1 MVFMVF
7 NSKLV
12 GQCVVLKGQVVAVF
26 LTLLSLFVI
35 SLPTQALEIR
45 GSGHQDTEHETKGYS
60 IFIADNFSRRSPF
73 YWSFGFSRYNEVV
86 VEWNNS
92 NLKFPINS
100 AEASLSYR
108 HQFAARNPAMRRFS
122 MEYQLGV
129 AASLTDNKFTW
140 AELNEE
146 KNFSETGD
154 INGFLAIS
162 AHYQVSSNVSAIMG
176 VKHFPKMSEFGSM
189 SSVFL
194 GFKFSLDFGPTYYG
208 N

>member
-1 MVFMVF
+1 MVF
-7 NSKLV
+7 NNRLV
-12 GQCVVLKGQVVAVF
+12 GKCTSIKGQVFAVF
-26 LTLLSLFVI
+26 LTVLSLVVFT
-35 SLPTQALEIR
+35 LPAQALEFG
-45 GSGHQDTEHETKGYS
+45 GSAHQGTEYETQGYS
-60 IFIADNFSRRSPF
+60 IFMANNFSRKSHF
-73 YWSFGFSRYNEVV
+73 YWSLGVSRYDEVF

-108 HQFAARNPAMRRFS
+108 HQFTSRSPTMSRFS

-140 AELNEE
+140 TELNEE
-146 KNFSETGD
+146 KYFSETGD
-154 INGFLAIS
+154 TNGFLA
-162 AHYQVSSNVSAIMG
+162 
-176 VKHFPKMSEFGSM
+176 MSEFGSM

-194 GFKFSLDFGPTYYG
+194 GVKFSLDFGPTYYG

>member
-1 MVFMVF
+1 MVFM
-7 NSKLV
+7 NNLV
-12 GQCVVLKGQVVAVF
+12 ERCVSIKGQVFAVL
-26 LTLLSLFVI
+26 LTVLSLI
-35 SLPTQALEIR
+35 ACSLPALALEIG
-45 GSGHQDTEHETKGYS
+45 GSAHQGTEYEADGFS
-60 IFIADNFSRRSPF
+60 IFISNNFSRKSPF
-73 YWSFGFSRYNEVV
+73 YWRLGVSRYDEVF

-108 HQFAARNPAMRRFS
+108 HQFTARNPTMKRFS
-122 MEYQLGV
+122 MEYRLGI

-146 KNFSETGD
+146 KYFSEIGD
-154 INGFLAIS
+154 VNGFLAIS
-162 AHYQVSSNVSAIMG
+162 AHYKVSSNVSAIMG
-176 VKHFPKMSEFGSM
+176 VKHFPQMSEFGSM

-194 GFKFSLDFGPTYYG
+194 GVKFNFDVGPTYYG

>member
-1 MVFMVF
+1 MVF
-7 NSKLV
+7 NNRLV
-12 GQCVVLKGQVVAVF
+12 EKCVAIKGQVFAVF
-26 LTLLSLFVI
+26 LTVLSLLVV
-35 SLPTQALEIR
+35 SLPSQALEI
-45 GSGHQDTEHETKGYS
+45 GASAHQGTEYETQGYS
-60 IFIADNFSRRSPF
+60 IFIANNFSRRSPF
-73 YWSFGFSRYNEVV
+73 YWSLGLSRYDEVL
-86 VEWNNS
+86 VEWNKS

-108 HQFAARNPAMRRFS
+108 HQFTARNPTMRRFT

-146 KNFSETGD
+146 KYFSETGD

>member
-1 MVFMVF
+1 MVF
-7 NSKLV
+7 NNRLIGKCASI
-12 GQCVVLKGQVVAVF
+12 KGQVFAVF
-26 LTLLSLFVI
+26 LTVLSLLVV
-35 SLPTQALEIR
+35 SLPLQALEFG
-45 GSGHQDTEHETKGYS
+45 GSAHQGTEYETQGYS

-73 YWSFGFSRYNEVV
+73 YWSLGVSRYDEVF
-86 VEWNNS
+86 VEWNNR
-92 NLKFPINS
+92 NLKFPISS

-108 HQFAARNPAMRRFS
+108 HQFTARNPTMRRFTLD
-122 MEYQLGV
+122 YQVGV

-146 KNFSETGD
+146 KYFSETGD

-162 AHYQVSSNVSAIMG
+162 VHYQVSSNVSAIMG

-194 GFKFSLDFGPTYYG
+194 GVKFSLDFSPTYYG

>member
-1 MVFMVF
+1 MVF
-7 NSKLV
+7 NNRLV
-12 GQCVVLKGQVVAVF
+12 GKCTSIKGQVFAVF
-26 LTLLSLFVI
+26 LTVLSLVVFT
-35 SLPTQALEIR
+35 LPAQALEFG
-45 GSGHQDTEHETKGYS
+45 GSAHQGTEYETQGYS
-60 IFIADNFSRRSPF
+60 IFMANNFSRKSHF
-73 YWSFGFSRYNEVV
+73 YWSLGVSRYDEVF

-108 HQFAARNPAMRRFS
+108 HQFTSRSPTMSRFS

-140 AELNEE
+140 TELNEE
-146 KNFSETGD
+146 KYFSETGD
-154 INGFLAIS
+154 TNGFLAIS
-162 AHYQVSSNVSAIMG
+162 AHYKVSSNVSAIIG

-194 GFKFSLDFGPTYYG
+194 GVKFSLDFGPTYYG

>member
-1 MVFMVF
+1 MAF
-7 NSKLV
+7 NNKWV
-12 GQCVVLKGQVVAVF
+12 KQCVAFKGQVFAVF
-26 LTLLSLFVI
+26 LTVLYLLVF
-35 SLPTQALEIR
+35 SLPAQALEI
-45 GSGHQDTEHETKGYS
+45 GVSGHQGTEYETQGYS
-60 IFIADNFSRRSPF
+60 IFIADNFSRKSPF
-73 YWSFGFSRYNEVV
+73 YWSLGVSRYDEVF

-92 NLKFPINS
+92 NLKFPLNS

-108 HQFAARNPAMRRFS
+108 HQFTSRNVSMRRFS

-129 AASLTDNKFTW
+129 ATSLTENKFTW

-146 KNFSETGD
+146 KYFSESGD

-162 AHYQVSSNVSAIMG
+162 AHYQVSSNISAIMG
-176 VKHFPKMSEFGSM
+176 VKHFPKMSEFGSI

-194 GFKFSLDFGPTYYG
+194 GFKVSLNFSSTHYG